1 MKTKII
7 FLVTKLSLLVLILWL
22 LFGVCFAVFQ
32 SSDEG
37 MKPTIR
43 QGDLILSY
51 RLDKDYAFH
60 DLVAIEQDGKK
71 QVSRVVAVEGDTV
84 DIDEEGLKIN
94 GSYIQEAEIQEKTE
108 RYTEGI
114 TFPITLKKG
123 EIFLLGDAREHVT
136 DSRIYG
142 AVNKK
147 ETLGK
152 VVTLMRR
159 NRW

>member
-1 MKTKII
+1 MRTKII
-7 FLVTKLSLLVLILWL
+7 FLITKISLLVLILWL

-32 SSDEG
+32 NSNDG

-51 RLDKDYAFH
+51 RLDKTYAFH
-60 DLVAIEQDGKK
+60 DLVALEQDGKK

-84 DIDEEGLKIN
+84 DIDEEGLKVN
-94 GSYIQEAEIQEKTE
+94 GTYIQEAEIQEKTE
-108 RYTEGI
+108 RYTEGV
-114 TFPITLKKG
+114 TFPITLKKD

-142 AVNKK
+142 AVNKRD
-147 ETLGK
+147 TLGK
-152 VVTLMRR
+152 VVTLLRR